1 MRQAPGERSVMK
13 HKRNRVGSFSWIGL
27 AALAFVLCGERA
39 ASAQDQKL
47 DVSEIARETQRISTE
62 GGELNVV
69 WWLPEEFWATS
80 VAANTSVKPAQAQL
94 FIKFVHPYLIMGVV
108 SGKILTLGPP
118 TYRTEAEIR
127 GLIKLKD
134 SDGVIYP
141 PLATDKVAASV
152 PALVAIMKP
161 GLAKML
167 GPLGENMNFYVFPG
181 SRPDG
186 SRICDPTTRGTC
198 EVDLGDRAFKW
209 KLPLESVLPKQK
221 CPMCEEILSGAYKY
235 CPYDGTNLAGGK

>member
-1 MRQAPGERSVMK
+1 MK
-13 HKRNRVGSFSWIGL
+13 HTRNRVGSLSLIGM
-27 AALAFVLCGERA
+27 AALAFVLCNQPA
-39 ASAQDQKL
+39 ARAQDQKL
-47 DVSEIARETQRISTE
+47 DVAEIARETQRISTE

-69 WWLPEEFWATS
+69 WWLPDEFWATS

-94 FIKFVHPYLIMGVV
+94 FIKFVPPYLLIGVV

-118 TYRTEAEIR
+118 TYRTDAEIR

-134 SDGVIYP
+134 SDGVTYP
-141 PLATDKVAASV
+141 PLPTDKVAASV
-152 PALVAIMKP
+152 PALEALMKP

-181 SRPDG
+181 SRKNG
-186 SRICDPTTRGTC
+186 ARVCDATARSIC
-198 EVDLGDRAFKW
+198 EVDLGDRVFQW

-221 CPMCEEILSGAYKY
+221 CPVCGEILSGAYKY